1 MSKLKKYKDL
11 VSGQAL
17 ENAKMNYEIQ
27 SNLFNSL
34 NKEYD
39 NLKGVNEQL
48 FHNDNKYLRSFG
60 KEQLSK
66 NPNTL
71 DAAKKIYQLRLD
83 NVKDAA
89 RESNKLKA
97 SLDASKSNV
106 NSLMKKQKMAR
117 LGTAGALAL
126 AGAGAYGLK
135 KIYDKKKQE
144 KTAFDIVNDSFEKI
158 ALTKEDIQKPN
169 NVIRGAIENMDTL
182 YKMAYGIDN
191 AIDKDNLTFK

>member
-1 MSKLKKYKDL
+1 MSKLNKYKDL
-11 VSGQAL
+11 ISGKAL
-17 ENAKMNYEIQ
+17 ENAKMNHETQ

-48 FHNDNKYLRSFG
+48 FHNDNKFLRGLG

-83 NVKDAA
+83 DVKDAA

-126 AGAGAYGLK
+126 GAGAYGLK
-135 KIYDKKKQE
+135 KLHDKKKQE
-144 KTAFDIVNDSFEKI
+144 KTAMEV
-158 ALTKEDIQKPN
+158 
-169 NVIRGAIENMDTL
+169 
-182 YKMAYGIDN
+182 
-191 AIDKDNLTFK
+191 